1 MTDKIIFWLDGF
13 LLNFGL
19 AYNLQK
25 KHDCELYSIIDIT
38 NRTKKFFEEQNLV
51 NFQKKWF
58 LHDHIKKTLH
68 PDIEYL
74 RNFEKKYQIN
84 VWGLGFNERI
94 FYKYND
100 FYKLWGPGPGLGP

>member
-25 KHDCELYSIIDIT
+25 KHDCEQYSIIDIT

-58 LHDHIKKTLH
+58 LHDHIKKTLL
-68 PDIEYL
+68 PDIE
-74 RNFEKKYQIN
+74 
-84 VWGLGFNERI
+84 
-94 FYKYND
+94 
-100 FYKLWGPGPGLGP
+100 

>member
-1 MTDKIIFWLDGF
+1 MTDKIIFWLDAF

-51 NFQKKWF
+51 NFR
-58 LHDHIKKTLH
+58 T
-68 PDIEYL
+68 
-74 RNFEKKYQIN
+74 
-84 VWGLGFNERI
+84 
-94 FYKYND
+94 
-100 FYKLWGPGPGLGP
+100 